1 VLFRT
6 LYSEDDLA
14 KRASATETFDQPR
27 AATGIAGLDAIL
39 TGGLPRNHIYLIDG
53 EPGAGKTTLG
63 LQFLLDG
70 AAKGEP
76 GLYVTL
82 SESRQELESVARSHG
97 WSLDGIEIFE
107 LATQQA
113 EDIGNSYT
121 IFHPAEVE
129 LQQTMDAVLKVAQ
142 ERNPQRLVFDSLSE
156 MRLLAREPLRFRR
169 QILALKQFFSGRECT
184 VLLLDDK
191 SAPAGDLQLQSLA
204 HGVILLEHVA
214 LEYGSERRRLQVRKI
229 RGLKF
234 RGGYHDFR
242 LATGGLEVYPRIL
255 HDKPREDIGRENFGS
270 GSKNLDDLLGGGVTR
285 GTSMLVTGAAGTGKS
300 VLCTEFA
307 RAAMARGEKV
317 RFYLFDERLT
327 TFTARSDALDMSVRD
342 QLGSG
347 QLIVRQVEP
356 TDLSPGEFASEVV
369 RAVLEEDVK
378 VVVIDSINGYMQSMP
393 EERLLPIQI
402 HELLSFLSNN
412 GVTCLMTLVQHGI
425 FGNPVDEAAEVSY
438 LADTVILMRYFEV
451 QGSVRQAISVVKKR
465 SGNHERTI
473 RECKVGKGGLIV
485 GEPLSEFHGVLTGV
499 PRYSGEE
506 GPLMRRPTDKPV
518 ERSLRAMLRPKRKS

>member
-1 VLFRT
+1 MST
-6 LYSEDDLA
+6 INSEGRLA
-14 KRASATETFDQPR
+14 KKLGPPKTDGEPR
-27 AATGIAGLDAIL
+27 AGTGIDGLDGIL
-39 TGGLPRNHIYLIDG
+39 SGGLPRNHIYLVDG

-63 LQFLLDG
+63 LQFLLAG
-70 AAKGEP
+70 LANGER

-82 SESRQELESVARSHG
+82 SESRAELESVARSHG
-97 WSLDGIEIFE
+97 WSLEGLDIFE
-107 LATQQA
+107 LTNQQP
-113 EDIGNSYT
+113 EEIGDTYT

-129 LQQTMDAVLKVAQ
+129 LQQTMDAVLKVA
-142 ERNPQRLVFDSLSE
+142 EEKNPHRMVFDSLSE

-169 QILALKQFFSGRECT
+169 QILALKQFFARRECT

-191 SAPAGDLQLQSLA
+191 SAPEGSLQLQSLA

-214 LEYGSERRRLQVRKI
+214 LEYGSERRRLQVLKL

-242 LATGGLEVYPRIL
+242 LSTGGLEVYPRIL
-255 HDKPREDIGRENFGS
+255 HDEPREDVNRGNFGS
-270 GSKNLDDLLGGGVTR
+270 GSKNLDELLGGGITC
-285 GTSMLVTGAAGTGKS
+285 GTSMLITGAAGTGKS
-300 VLCTEFA
+300 VLSTEFA

-317 RFYLFDERLT
+317 RFYLFDERLS
-327 TFTARSDALDMSVRD
+327 TFTMRSDALEMSIRKEIK
-342 QLGSG
+342 SG
-347 QLIVRQVEP
+347 QLMIRQVEP

-369 RAVLEEDVK
+369 RAVLEQGIK
-378 VVVIDSINGYMQSMP
+378 LVVIDSINGYMQSMP

-402 HELLSFLSNN
+402 HELLSFLSNH
-412 GVTCLMTLVQHGI
+412 GVTCIMTLVQHGI

-473 RECKVGKGGLIV
+473 RECKVGKGGLLV
-485 GEPLSEFHGVLTGV
+485 GKPLSEFHGVLTGV
-499 PRYSGEE
+499 PKYEGSE
-506 GPLMRRPTDKPV
+506 GPLMRGASDFPAKRTK
-518 ERSLRAMLRPKRKS
+518 RALVRPKRKR